1 MLPDFSLEG
10 RVALITGGSRGIG
23 RQIALCLAGAG
34 ADVVVVSRNLDQA
47 RETAA
52 EAVQSDC
59 NTLALSYDVSVYEN
73 NLRLVKETVDRMGRL
88 DILVNNA
95 GMTVA
100 KPALEVTEKEWDTV
114 FSLNLKGM
122 FFTSQAA
129 AGVMVGQGGGKIINV
144 ASLAGLRGTKNMAPY
159 AASKAAVIS
168 LTKSLAREW
177 GRYKICVNAVAP
189 GYIRTDMNVE
199 ALKNQKLLNG
209 LISATPLG
217 RLGEVEDITG
227 AVLLLAGKASDFITG
242 QTIVL
247 DGGRGL
253 GST

>member
-10 RVALITGGSRGIG
+10 RVALVTGGSRGIG

-52 EAVQSDC
+52 EAARSGC
-59 NTLALSYDVSVYEN
+59 NALALSYDVSVYEN
-73 NLRLVKETVDRMGRL
+73 NLRLVKETVHRMGRL
-88 DILVNNA
+88 NILVNNA

-100 KPALEVTEKEWDTV
+100 KPALEVAEKEWDTV
-114 FSLNLKGM
+114 FNLNLKGM

-129 AGVMVGQGGGKIINV
+129 AGIMAGQGGGKIINV

-177 GRYKICVNAVAP
+177 GRYKIFVNAVAP

-199 ALKNQKLLNG
+199 ALKNEKLISG

-217 RLGEVEDITG
+217 RLGEVEDIGG
-227 AVLLLAGKASDFITG
+227 AVLLLAGKASDFMTG

-253 GST
+253 GSA